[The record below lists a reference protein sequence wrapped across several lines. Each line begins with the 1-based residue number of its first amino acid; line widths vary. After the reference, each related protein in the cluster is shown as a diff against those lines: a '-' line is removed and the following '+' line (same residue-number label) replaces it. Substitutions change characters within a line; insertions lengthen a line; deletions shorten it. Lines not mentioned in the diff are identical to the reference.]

1 MKMDEYYSAIQRLP
15 AQVREALAQLP
26 PAFAAQVHEIR
37 LRSERPIVFST
48 PNGPVLAS
56 NLLPK
61 YAAALRLSAHGLQEC
76 FYSLCEKSVHSY
88 ERQLS
93 QGFFTIPGG
102 HRVGVAGIFH
112 QTDNGQNSFQVIT
125 SLNLRIARMIF
136 VSLPDSLQV
145 CLSDCFHGLILAG
158 PPGSGKTTL
167 LRSIVKAISDRGKK
181 VAVIDERQELWPCDP
196 WGHSAQVPLNCDV
209 LSNCPKSFGIETAVR
224 CLGPQIVICD
234 ELGSGKEFRQVEQ
247 GIRSGVSFIC
257 SVHAA
262 NVDELEARLEQS
274 RTRLRTLF
282 SACAF
287 LYGPQS
293 AGTIRE
299 TIVL

>member
-1 MKMDEYYSAIQRLP
+1 M
-15 AQVREALAQLP
+15 REALAQLP

-61 YAAALRLSAHGLQEC
+61 HAAALRLSAHGLQEC

>member
-1 MKMDEYYSAIQRLP
+1 M
-15 AQVREALAQLP
+15 
-26 PAFAAQVHEIR
+26 
-37 LRSERPIVFST
+37 
-48 PNGPVLAS
+48 
-56 NLLPK
+56 
-61 YAAALRLSAHGLQEC
+61 
-76 FYSLCEKSVHSY
+76 
-88 ERQLS
+88 
-93 QGFFTIPGG
+93 
-102 HRVGVAGIFH
+102 GVAGIFH
-112 QTDNGQNSFQVIT
+112 QTDNGQNRFQVIT

-181 VAVIDERQELWPCDP
+181 VAVVDERQELWPCDP
-196 WGHSAQVPLNCDV
+196 RGHSAQVPLNCDV

-224 CLGPQIVICD
+224 CLGPQIVVCD

-274 RTRLRTLF
+274 RTRLRTFF